1 MNSYDASWEYD
12 SSSSGK
18 SGGGGDMVVLVSP
31 TDRAASC
38 RSASRSASSSV
49 NPGPFCNMVDGG
61 ARMSSTGDMSASS
74 SIEYCFLT
82 EVGFEVDP
90 RKLLVCFREP
100 NPEKSASE
108 VAVRRRDMRFF

>member
-1 MNSYDASWEYD
+1 
-12 SSSSGK
+12 
-18 SGGGGDMVVLVSP
+18 MVVLVSP

-38 RSASRSASSSV
+38 RSASLSASSSV
-49 NPGPFCNMVDGG
+49 NSGPFCNIVDGG
-61 ARMSSTGDMSASS
+61 ARMSNTGDMSSS

-82 EVGFEVDP
+82 EDGFEVDE

-108 VAVRRRDMRFF
+108 VAVRRSDMRFF